1 MEIFDVVSGF
11 EWDENNITKN
21 WFKHRVY
28 YLEAEE
34 VFFNKPLIISVDIKH
49 SIEEKRYYA
58 LGITNK
64 QRHLFVVFT
73 IRKELIRIISARD
86 MNKNEREK
94 YYEKSKENS

>member
-1 MEIFDVVSGF
+1 
-11 EWDENNITKN
+11 
-21 WFKHRVY
+21 VY

-49 SIEEKRYYA
+49 SIDEKRYYA